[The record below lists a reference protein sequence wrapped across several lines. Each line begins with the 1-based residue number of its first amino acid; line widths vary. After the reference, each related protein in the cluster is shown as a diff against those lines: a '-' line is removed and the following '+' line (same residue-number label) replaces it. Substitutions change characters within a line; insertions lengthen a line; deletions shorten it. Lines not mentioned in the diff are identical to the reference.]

1 MQAAHTGGVPRD
13 LCVLLVG
20 LAALALTGCDGRRVS
35 GGGSGCVAGASR
47 ACACEN
53 GLNGA
58 QTCIDGQSFA
68 ACRCEP
74 RPPDAAISDGSEPR
88 DADDAS
94 AFPAED
100 DASAAG
106 SDAGAGDPD
115 VPDAGAADASEPDA
129 GAALDALP
137 TDALPSDGGAGDAS
151 SDAASGADGGLG
163 GDAGVASDAGAP
175 DAGVASD
182 AGAADAG
189 AADAGA
195 PDAGAAD
202 SGAPDAGA
210 LDSGAP
216 DAGPPFD
223 GGQYV
228 VALVR
233 DTSLF
238 LYGVTPGRPV
248 GSTRLPTADAVL
260 GGLAWSPGGTQIA
273 FIRSAASGPEVCL
286 YRIVGNTCR
295 SGAPGDSVDWSHDG
309 LTVASIDSTCL
320 YIFETNSGAQRCF
333 SSGTNATAGVTWS
346 PVGNQLAYQRG
357 DELWAWRPGYI
368 ATQID
373 TNVLAYAWLH
383 DGNGL
388 IAVRRS
394 GSSCD
399 IVRDAYTATSIARSV
414 LVSGLSCSAGA
425 TLATSRDGV
434 WLAFSY
440 FDQAVGALYSLS
452 LSNLSAPT
460 SLSSL
465 IPLRTTPAIAP
476 VYAGLAFTPDSSYL
490 GYVEQGTHLYLV
502 MPNGGAPILVTA
514 NAGPGPYRF
523 QPP

>member
-1 MQAAHTGGVPRD
+1 MPRD
-13 LCVLLVG
+13 LCVLLAG

-35 GGGSGCVAGASR
+35 GGGSGCIAGASR

-53 GLNGA
+53 GLSGA
-58 QTCIDGQSFA
+58 QVCVDGQSFA

-74 RPPDAAISDGSEPR
+74 RPPDAAISDGSEPL

-94 AFPAED
+94 ALWAEN

-106 SDAGAGDPD
+106 NDAGAGDPD
-115 VPDAGAADASEPDA
+115 VPDFPDARAADANEPDA
-129 GAALDALP
+129 GAALDAVSV
-137 TDALPSDGGAGDAS
+137 DAIPSDGSAGDAS
-151 SDAASGADGGLG
+151 SDDASGADGGLG
-163 GDAGVASDAGAP
+163 GDADGATDSGAP
-175 DAGVASD
+175 DS
-182 AGAADAG
+182 
-189 AADAGA
+189 
-195 PDAGAAD
+195 GAAD
-202 SGAPDAGA
+202 SGAV
-210 LDSGAP
+210 DSGAVDSGAADP
-216 DAGPPFD
+216 GAVDSGASDAGPPFD

-233 DTSLF
+233 DAALF

-248 GSTRLPTADAVL
+248 GATRLPTADAVL

-286 YRIVGNTCR
+286 YRMAGNTCR
-295 SGAPGDSVDWSHDG
+295 VGAPGDSVDWSHDG

-320 YIFETNSGAQRCF
+320 YIFETNTGAQRCF
-333 SSGTNATAGVTWS
+333 SSGTNAAAGVTWS

-373 TNVLAYAWLH
+373 TSVLAYAWLH

-414 LVSGLSCSAGA
+414 LVSGLSCSAA
-425 TLATSRDGV
+425 TTLATSRDGV

-440 FDQAVGALYSLS
+440 FDQAVGALYSIS
-452 LSNLSAPT
+452 LSNLSAT
-460 SLSSL
+460 VSLNSL
-465 IPLRTTPAIAP
+465 TPLRTMPGAAP
-476 VYAGLAFTPDSSYL
+476 VYTALAFTPDSSYL

-502 MPNGGAPILVTA
+502 MPNGGAPILITA
-514 NAGPGPYRF
+514 YAGLGLYRF

>member
-210 LDSGAP
+210 ADSGAPDAGALDSGAP

-273 FIRSAASGPEVCL
+273 FIRSAASGP
-286 YRIVGNTCR
+286 
-295 SGAPGDSVDWSHDG
+295 
-309 LTVASIDSTCL
+309 
-320 YIFETNSGAQRCF
+320 
-333 SSGTNATAGVTWS
+333 
-346 PVGNQLAYQRG
+346 
-357 DELWAWRPGYI
+357 
-368 ATQID
+368 
-373 TNVLAYAWLH
+373 
-383 DGNGL
+383 
-388 IAVRRS
+388 
-394 GSSCD
+394 
-399 IVRDAYTATSIARSV
+399 
-414 LVSGLSCSAGA
+414 
-425 TLATSRDGV
+425 
-434 WLAFSY
+434 
-440 FDQAVGALYSLS
+440 
-452 LSNLSAPT
+452 LSN
-460 SLSSL
+460 
-465 IPLRTTPAIAP
+465 RR
-476 VYAGLAFTPDSSYL
+476 
-490 GYVEQGTHLYLV
+490 QHL
-502 MPNGGAPILVTA
+502 PQW
-514 NAGPGPYRF
+514 GPR
-523 QPP
+523 